1 MQTGGPGTYESL
13 DDGRKV
19 CLNCLDSIVVDT
31 KDCQPLY
38 REILKFYK
46 SIGMP
51 IEQEIPML
59 LVARSALNAAR
70 DGEKDVS
77 GFAYST
83 TMFEF
88 SHNVWIHSIVHFLY
102 LDF

>member
-13 DDGRKV
+13 EDGRKV
-19 CLNCLDSIVVDT
+19 CLECMDSIVVDT

-46 SIGMP
+46 NMGMP

-77 GFAYST
+77 G
-83 TMFEF
+83 
-88 SHNVWIHSIVHFLY
+88 IVPY
-102 LDF
+102 YV

>member
-1 MQTGGPGTYESL
+1 MQTGGPGSYESL

-19 CLNCLDSIVVDT
+19 CLECLDTIVVDT

-46 SIGMP
+46 DIEMP
-51 IEQEIPML
+51 ILQEIPML

-70 DGEKDVS
+70 DNEKDVS
-77 GFAYST
+77 GFS
-83 TMFEF
+83 F
-88 SHNVWIHSIVHFLY
+88 SIIISKV
-102 LDF
+102 